1 MRSDLSDI
9 TVVMDRSG
17 SMNVCQSDA
26 EGGLNH
32 FVDEQKKQPG
42 EALFTLVQFDH
53 EYEFVH
59 RGIPIRTVPHCQL
72 VPRGNTALLDAVGR
86 AIVETGERLAKMNEA
101 DRPALVVVVIITDGQ
116 ENASKEFSRTKIKE
130 MISHQQAAYKWQFT
144 YLGAN
149 QDAFAEAGALG
160 IQGATAPTTNH
171 TQRAAWGSTS
181 ANMSR
186 MRHASAAN
194 MQVQNEYTDSEL
206 REMKGTEEK

>member
-1 MRSDLSDI
+1 M
-9 TVVMDRSG
+9 
-17 SMNVCQSDA
+17 
-26 EGGLNH
+26 
-32 FVDEQKKQPG
+32 
-42 EALFTLVQFDH
+42 FTLVQFDH
-53 EYEFVH
+53 EYQFVH

-86 AIVETGERLAKMNEA
+86 AIVETGERLSKMNEA

-130 MISHQQAAYKWQFT
+130 MISHQQSAYKWQFT

-149 QDAFAEAGALG
+149 QDAFAEAGSLG
-160 IQGATAPTTNH
+160 IQGAAAPTTNH

-186 MRHASAAN
+186 MRHAAASE
-194 MQVQNEYTDSEL
+194 MEIVNEYTTSEL
-206 REMKGTEEK
+206 KDMKGTEEK

>member
-1 MRSDLSDI
+1 MRSDLTDI

-17 SMNVCQSDA
+17 SMNVCLTDA

-32 FVDEQKKQPG
+32 FLDEQKKQPG

-59 RGIPIRTVPHCQL
+59 RGVPIRTVPYCTL

-86 AIVETGERLAKMNEA
+86 AIVETGERLSKMNEA
-101 DRPALVVVVIITDGQ
+101 DRPALVVVVIITDGE
-116 ENASKEFSRTKIKE
+116 ENASKEFNRTKIKE
-130 MISHQQAAYKWQFT
+130 MISHQQTAYNWQFT

-149 QDAFAEAGALG
+149 QDAFAEAGSLG
-160 IQGATAPTTNH
+160 IQGSIAPTTNQ

-181 ANMSR
+181 AKMSR
-186 MRHASAAN
+186 MRDDSSSHRK
-194 MQVQNEYTDSEL
+194 VQNEYTESEL
-206 REMKGTEEK
+206 REMKGSDEK